1 MSNFKN
7 YYIEDIGFFNNFFND
22 IDQNYYNQNYDYSIN
37 EISNKKI
44 LLEVALPGYDKNSIV
59 VESTKNK
66 ITIRKKVLKD
76 KKEKTELLKA
86 FDLNGNIEISN
97 ATLKNGLLT
106 IILTK
111 IVPEDDIPKL
121 IAIN

>member
-76 KKEKTELLKA
+76 KKKK
-86 FDLNGNIEISN
+86 
-97 ATLKNGLLT
+97 
-106 IILTK
+106 
-111 IVPEDDIPKL
+111 KL
-121 IAIN
+121 SF